1 MSNKSH
7 NDAILDDALC
17 GALAAVFDHSGV
29 PLERVGP
36 SPALSITSLD
46 AVGVIGFSGEDIR
59 GTLVIATS
67 VALATRTCPPST
79 AATLPVRDRVRDWMG
94 ELCNLTLGRVK
105 VSLARYGQ
113 NLGLSTPVAFTG
125 EHLRL
130 GAVQRNRTRAWDF
143 RCADGDVRAWIEVE
157 LDPQVRLRLADDP
170 GVALVEGEPLL
181 F

>member
-7 NDAILDDALC
+7 NDAILDEALC
-17 GALAAVFDHSGV
+17 GALEAVFDHNGV
-29 PLERVGP
+29 AVERVGP

-46 AVGVIGFSGEDIR
+46 AVGVIGFSGEHLR

-105 VSLARYGQ
+105 VALARYGQ

-143 RCADGDVRAWIEVE
+143 RCPDGDVRAWIEVE
-157 LDPQVRLRLADDP
+157 HDPQLRLQRADDL